1 MNGTAPTPGQLKD
14 LNLHYLK
21 VLPANPA
28 DLAGTMWEQHLKDA
42 TVSHEALRALIGLSP
57 TEALLRLR
65 STPALPFPVWRTVQ
79 LGTHKTTDALR
90 KSVLRG
96 NKISD
101 WAKQLLE
108 KTTVADNP
116 TQIELYRA
124 TVAELGFPNGAKFAD
139 IRARIHELGFADC
152 PAEVGPQLRRQY
164 TDQPMNEWVRVMMD
178 PITDSFG
185 DLRVFSVGR
194 HGDGLWL
201 DSGYAYPDSFYHG
214 DRVWVFARK

>member
-42 TVSHEALRALIGLSP
+42 TVSHEALRTLIGLSP
-57 TEALLRLR
+57 AEALLRLR

-79 LGTHKTTDALR
+79 LGTYKTASALR
-90 KSVLRG
+90 KAVQRG
-96 NKISD
+96 NQISD

-108 KTTVADNP
+108 KTTVAESP

-124 TVAELGFPNGAKFAD
+124 TVTELGFPGGAKFAD
-139 IRARIHELGFADC
+139 IRAKIHELGFADC

-164 TDQPMNEWVRVMMD
+164 TDQPMNEWVRIMLD
-178 PITDSFG
+178 PITGSCG
-185 DLRVFSVGR
+185 RLGVFLVGR
-194 HGDGLWL
+194 FGGGLWL
-201 DSGYAYPDSFYHG
+201 YGDFAGPGFFYFG
-214 DRVWVFARK
+214 GFVWVFARK